1 MTTGDGRR
9 DGRPRVIAHRGF
21 ADVFPEN
28 TVAAVRGAAERGATM
43 VEIDCRQ
50 CASGEV
56 VVHHDETVDRV
67 TEECGP
73 LREYSASAL
82 GSMDVLESGY
92 GIPTLETVVEEL
104 PEGVGL
110 NVELK
115 EPGIADAVLGL
126 VGSLEAE
133 VIVSSFDTEILAE
146 ATASPYDRP
155 LALLVERRPRS
166 AVRRALAADCRYVH
180 PRADLCLRSLLV
192 RRAHREGLGV
202 NAWTLRSR
210 RMARWLTRIGIDGLI
225 ADTPDIR

>member
-1 MTTGDGRR
+1 MTIGDGRR
-9 DGRPRVIAHRGF
+9 DGRPRLIAHRGF

-28 TVAAVRGAAERGATM
+28 TVAAVRGAVDRGAAM

-50 CASGEV
+50 CATGEI

-67 TEECGP
+67 TTECGP
-73 LREYSASAL
+73 LREYTASAL
-82 GSMDVLESGY
+82 ASMDVLGSGS
-92 GIPTLETVVEEL
+92 GIPTLDTVVDAL

-115 EPGIADAVLGL
+115 EPDIAAAVLDT
-126 VGSLEAE
+126 VRSVDAE
-133 VIVSSFDTEILAE
+133 VIVSSFDTQILAE
-146 ATASPYDRP
+146 AAATPHDRP
-155 LALLVERRPRS
+155 LALLVERRPRT

-192 RRAHREGLGV
+192 RRAHREGVGV
-202 NAWTLRSR
+202 NAWTLRSP

-225 ADTPDIR
+225 ADTPDLW

>member
-1 MTTGDGRR
+1 MTTRADRRTGD
-9 DGRPRVIAHRGF
+9 PRLIAHRGF

-28 TVAAVRGAAERGATM
+28 TVAAVRGAANRGAVM
-43 VEIDCRQ
+43 VEVDCRQ
-50 CASGEV
+50 CASGEI

-67 TEECGP
+67 TAEQGAVSEF
-73 LREYSASAL
+73 SASAL
-82 GSMDVLESGY
+82 ASMDVLGSGY
-92 GIPTLETVVEEL
+92 GIPRLETVVEAL

-115 EPGIADAVLGL
+115 ESDIAAAVLDHVRS
-126 VGSLEAE
+126 VGAE
-133 VIVSSFDTEILAE
+133 VIVSSFDTDILTE
-146 ATASPYDRP
+146 ATATPHERA
-155 LALLVERRPRS
+155 LALLVERRPRT

-210 RMARWLTRIGIDGLI
+210 RMARWLRRIGVDGLI
-225 ADTPDIR
+225 ADTPDIE